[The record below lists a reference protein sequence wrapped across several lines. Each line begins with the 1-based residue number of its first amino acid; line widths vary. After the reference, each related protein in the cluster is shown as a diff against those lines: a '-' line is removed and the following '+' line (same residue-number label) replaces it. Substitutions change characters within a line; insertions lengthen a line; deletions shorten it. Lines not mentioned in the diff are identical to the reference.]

1 MTNADR
7 IRSIFDS
14 DISQTLD
21 RLEILLSNPETP
33 EFETALKTQVAALLS
48 WGEVLG
54 IEELVSLAQ
63 ATVMLIRAAP
73 EHNPLVAQLALKGF
87 RAIYRLQVFQAQ
99 QQPTDAIASSPPVLA
114 RESDTELLLEQR
126 LTTTNLFIWQM
137 EGIIFVLPSKQVI
150 EILISKPEQFVQ
162 VGAEKCLRWREQ
174 TIPVYQLVSIPT
186 NQPFPTLELKS
197 SVGSSLKSGTILVID
212 QGAYRLALDIDIKLL
227 ITELELVILPYGS
240 KITPPPYCHGYTLRS
255 ETEAVPVVNILTL
268 VEQKPG
274 PSRRTIAP
282 TSVAVPAAIAVPAA
296 PNPPLERASVVL
308 VVDDSHTLRHILS
321 ITLESAGYRVLQAQD
336 GVEALEQLQRHRD
349 IQIVVCDVEM
359 PNMNG
364 FDFLS
369 HCRRDPQMINL
380 PIVMLSTYSGEEH
393 RQLSST
399 LGANAYFSKP
409 YDQKDFLEKLKTLME

>member
-1 MTNADR
+1 VTHADR

-14 DISQTLD
+14 DIAQTLD

-33 EFETALKTQVAALLS
+33 EFETALKTLVAALLS

-73 EHNPLVAQLALKGF
+73 EHNSLIAQLALQGF
-87 RAIYRLQVFQAQ
+87 RAIYQLQVLQAQ
-99 QQPTDAIASSPPVLA
+99 SPTTPSPSSLQASSASSASGLI
-114 RESDTELLLEQR
+114 LEQR

-137 EGIIFVLPSKQVI
+137 EGMIFVLPSKQVI
-150 EILISKPEQFVQ
+150 EILISKPEQLVQ
-162 VGAEKCLRWREQ
+162 VAADKCLRWREQ
-174 TIPVYQLVSIPT
+174 TVPIYQLVPIST
-186 NQPFPTLELKS
+186 NQPFPSLELRNLANTP
-197 SVGSSLKSGTILVID
+197 LKSGTLLVID
-212 QGAYRLALDIDIKLL
+212 QGAYRLALDIEIKLL
-227 ITELELVILPYGS
+227 ITDLELVILPYETE
-240 KITPPPYCHGYTLRS
+240 IQPPPYCQGYTLQAEMEAIPVINLLTLIDQKLGSSGRS
-255 ETEAVPVVNILTL
+255 VASAIATPDAVPS
-268 VEQKPG
+268 P
-274 PSRRTIAP
+274 
-282 TSVAVPAAIAVPAA
+282 AV
-296 PNPPLERASVVL
+296 ERAPVVL

-321 ITLESAGYRVLQAQD
+321 LTLEGAGYRVLQAQD
-336 GVEALEQLQRHRD
+336 GVEALEQLQHHRD
-349 IQIVVCDVEM
+349 IQLVVCDVEM

-369 HCRRDPQMINL
+369 HCRRDPQFVEL

-409 YDQKDFLEKLKTLME
+409 YDQKEFLKKLQTLA

>member
-73 EHNPLVAQLALKGF
+73 EHNPLVAQLALQGF

-99 QQPTDAIASSPPVLA
+99 QPLAGAMIAPAPTIPA

-137 EGIIFVLPSKQVI
+137 EGMIFVLPSKQVI

-174 TIPVYQLVSIPT
+174 TIPVYQLVLIPT

-197 SVGSSLKSGTILVID
+197 SVGSPLKSGTILVID
-212 QGAYRLALDIDIKLL
+212 QGTYRLALDIDIKLL

-240 KITPPPYCHGYTLRS
+240 ETKPPPYCHGYTLRS
-255 ETEAVPVVNILTL
+255 GTEAVPVVNILTL
-268 VEQKPG
+268 VAQKSG
-274 PSRRTIAP
+274 QSRQTIAP
-282 TSVAVPAAIAVPAA
+282 APPSVAVPAVAA
-296 PNPPLERASVVL
+296 PSLPAKSASVVL

-349 IQIVVCDVEM
+349 IQVVVCDVEM

-409 YDQKDFLEKLKTLME
+409 YDQKEFLEKLNTLIG